1 MSVALVWDER
11 LAAYRFGPSH
21 PMQPER
27 FMLAVETMRSW
38 GLLEAS
44 LGETGGTEAD
54 AAVQERATAL
64 APVMASDADLVLAHD
79 DEYVAHVKA
88 VSSDPSMACG
98 ERGIG
103 PGDTPAFRGMHE
115 AAALA
120 VGASI
125 TAIEA
130 VLSGRVTR
138 AFSPAGGL
146 HHAMRG
152 RASGFCVYNDCVV
165 AIEGATRR
173 HPGLRV
179 AYVDIDA
186 HHGDGVEAAFLERAD
201 VLTASVHESGQ
212 FVFPGTGSAREIGEG
227 AGRGFSLNVPL
238 LPDSG
243 DEELLDALRSQVVPA
258 LRRFTPQV
266 IVAQLGADT
275 HRGDPLTHLEVTV
288 AGFLSAVS
296 LIRDASDEL
305 CGGRLVALGGG
316 GYQPRT
322 VVPRMWAGAMAVLLG
337 RPVPDEALADA

>member
-11 LAAYRFGPSH
+11 LAAYRFGAAH

-27 FMLAVETMRSW
+27 FVLAVEAMRAW
-38 GLLEAS
+38 DLLAEPV
-44 LGETGGTEAD
+44 GGTDAQEAD
-54 AAVQERATAL
+54 SEEAQRATIL
-64 APVMASDADLVLAHD
+64 APRMASDEDLLLAHD
-79 DEYVAHVKA
+79 AEYIAHVKA
-88 VSSDPSMACG
+88 AGADPSVA
-98 ERGIG
+98 RGDRGLG

-115 AAALA
+115 AASLA

-125 TAIEA
+125 TAVEA
-130 VLSGRVTR
+130 VLNGRVTR

-146 HHAMRG
+146 HHARRD

-165 AIEGATRR
+165 AIERATRQ

-212 FVFPGTGSAREIGEG
+212 FIFPGTGSAREIGEG
-227 AGRGFSLNVPL
+227 TGRGFALNVPL
-238 LPDSG
+238 LPGAG

-258 LRRFTPQV
+258 LRRFAPDV

-275 HRGDPLTHLEVTV
+275 HRGDPLAHLDVTV
-288 AGFLSAVS
+288 AGFLSAVG
-296 LIRDASDEL
+296 LIRDAADEL
-305 CGGRLVALGGG
+305 CVGRLVALGGG

-322 VVPRMWAGAMAVLLG
+322 IVPRMWAGAMAVLLG
-337 RPVPDEALADA
+337 RRVPDAALADD